1 MSTNNDINSSRA
13 YRAKLNSYDLLTFEQ
28 ERELLKRAQTGDI
41 EARNELIMHNMR
53 LVKSIA
59 GHYTCAGLDNDDLI
73 SIGSMG
79 LIPAIE
85 KFDLT
90 STHKFSTYATYWI
103 KQAIRREII
112 NQNRAVR
119 IPANVQETYNK
130 IRKASEALR
139 QALGHEPTKHQVA
152 KAIGMTAKEVEEITS
167 FFMEPISTDTTL
179 TDEDETT
186 VGDLIADEN
195 SIDPID
201 AVYSVELKTM
211 VSAVLDTLPEKER
224 EVIKLRFGIDGHPQR
239 SLEEVGAILGY
250 SREWIR
256 RIEERALIK
265 LRNPIRSNKLKSF
278 LEV

>member
-41 EARNELIMHNMR
+41 EARNELMMHNMR

-59 GHYTCAGLDNDDLI
+59 GHYTCAGLDSDDLI

-152 KAIGMTAKEVEEITS
+152 KAVGMTAKEVEEVTS

-201 AVYSVELKTM
+201 AIYSVELKTM

>member
-28 ERELLKRAQTGDI
+28 ERELLKRAQMGNI

-59 GHYTCAGLDNDDLI
+59 GHYTCAGLDSDDLI

-130 IRKASEALR
+130 IRKATEALR

-152 KAIGMTAKEVEEITS
+152 KAVGMTAKEVEEITS

-201 AVYSVELKTM
+201 AIYSVELKTM
-211 VSAVLDTLPEKER
+211 VSTVLNTLPEKER

>member
-1 MSTNNDINSSRA
+1 MNTNNDINSSRV

-41 EARNELIMHNMR
+41 EARNELMMHNMR

-59 GHYTCAGLDNDDLI
+59 GHYTCAGLDSDDLI

-130 IRKASEALR
+130 IRKATEALR

-152 KAIGMTAKEVEEITS
+152 KAVGMTAKEVEEITS
-167 FFMEPISTDTTL
+167 FFIEPISTDTTL

-195 SIDPID
+195 SIDLID
-201 AVYSVELKTM
+201 AIYSVELKTM
-211 VSAVLDTLPEKER
+211 VSTVLNTLPEKER

>member
-41 EARNELIMHNMR
+41 EARNELMMHNMR

-59 GHYTCAGLDNDDLI
+59 GHYSCAGLDSDDLI

-130 IRKASEALR
+130 IRKATEALR

-152 KAIGMTAKEVEEITS
+152 KAVGMTAKEVEEITS

>member
-28 ERELLKRAQTGDI
+28 ERELLKRAQMGNI

-59 GHYTCAGLDNDDLI
+59 GHYTCAGLDSDDLI

-130 IRKASEALR
+130 IRKATEALR

-152 KAIGMTAKEVEEITS
+152 KAVGITAKEVEEITS

>member
-28 ERELLKRAQTGDI
+28 ERELLKRAQMGNI
-41 EARNELIMHNMR
+41 EARNELMMHNMR

-59 GHYTCAGLDNDDLI
+59 GHYTCAGLDSDDLI

-103 KQAIRREII
+103 KQAIRREIV

-130 IRKASEALR
+130 IRKATEALR

-152 KAIGMTAKEVEEITS
+152 KAVGMTAKEVEEITS

>member
-28 ERELLKRAQTGDI
+28 ERELLKRAQTGNI

-119 IPANVQETYNK
+119 VPANVQETYNK
-130 IRKASEALR
+130 IRKATEALR

-152 KAIGMTAKEVEEITS
+152 KAVGMTAKEIEEITS

-179 TDEDETT
+179 TDEDDTT

>member
-28 ERELLKRAQTGDI
+28 ERELLKRAQTGNI
-41 EARNELIMHNMR
+41 EARNELMMHNMR

-59 GHYTCAGLDNDDLI
+59 GHYTCAGLDSDDLI

-130 IRKASEALR
+130 IRKATEALR

-152 KAIGMTAKEVEEITS
+152 KAVGMTAKEVEEITS

>member
-41 EARNELIMHNMR
+41 EARNELMMHNMR

-59 GHYTCAGLDNDDLI
+59 GHYTCAGLDSDDLI

-130 IRKASEALR
+130 IRKATEALR

-152 KAIGMTAKEVEEITS
+152 KAVGMTAKEVEEITS

-201 AVYSVELKTM
+201 AIYSVELKTM
-211 VSAVLDTLPEKER
+211 ISTVLNTLPEKER

-265 LRNPIRSNKLKSF
+265 LRNPIRSNKLKNF

>member
-1 MSTNNDINSSRA
+1 MGTNNDINSSRA

-28 ERELLKRAQTGDI
+28 ERELLKRAQTGNI

-59 GHYTCAGLDNDDLI
+59 GHYTCAGLDSDDLI

-130 IRKASEALR
+130 IRKATEALR

-152 KAIGMTAKEVEEITS
+152 KAVGMTAKEVEEITS

>member
-28 ERELLKRAQTGDI
+28 ERELLKRAQMGNI

-59 GHYTCAGLDNDDLI
+59 GHYTCAGLDSDDLI

-130 IRKASEALR
+130 IRKTTEALR

-152 KAIGMTAKEVEEITS
+152 KAVGMTAKEVEEITS

>member
-28 ERELLKRAQTGDI
+28 ERELLKRAQTGNI

-59 GHYTCAGLDNDDLI
+59 GHYTCAGLDSDDLI

-130 IRKASEALR
+130 IRKATEALR

-152 KAIGMTAKEVEEITS
+152 KAVGMTAKEVEEITS

-201 AVYSVELKTM
+201 AIYSVELKTM

>member
-28 ERELLKRAQTGDI
+28 ERELLKRAQMGNI

-59 GHYTCAGLDNDDLI
+59 GHYTCAGLDSDDLI

-130 IRKASEALR
+130 IRKATEALR

-152 KAIGMTAKEVEEITS
+152 KAVGMTAKEIEEITS

-179 TDEDETT
+179 TDEDDTT

>member
-41 EARNELIMHNMR
+41 EARNELMMHNMR

-59 GHYTCAGLDNDDLI
+59 GHYTCAGLDSDDLI

-119 IPANVQETYNK
+119 VPANVQETYNK
-130 IRKASEALR
+130 IRKATETLR
-139 QALGHEPTKHQVA
+139 QVLGHEPSKQQIA
-152 KAIGMTAKEVEEITS
+152 KAVGLTAKEVEEITS

-201 AVYSVELKTM
+201 AIYSVELKTM
-211 VSAVLDTLPEKER
+211 VSTVLNTLPEKER

>member
-28 ERELLKRAQTGDI
+28 ERELLKRAQMGNI

-59 GHYTCAGLDNDDLI
+59 GHYTCAGLDSDDLI

-130 IRKASEALR
+130 IRKATEALR

-152 KAIGMTAKEVEEITS
+152 KAVGMTAKEIEEITS

-179 TDEDETT
+179 TDEDDTT

-211 VSAVLDTLPEKER
+211 VSTVLNTLPEKER

>member
-41 EARNELIMHNMR
+41 EARNELMMHNMR

-59 GHYTCAGLDNDDLI
+59 GHYTCAGLDSDDLI

-152 KAIGMTAKEVEEITS
+152 KAVGMTAKEVEEITL

-239 SLEEVGAILGY
+239 SLEEGGAILGY

-278 LEV
+278 LEA

>member
-13 YRAKLNSYDLLTFEQ
+13 YRAKLNSYDLLTFDQ
-28 ERELLKRAQTGDI
+28 ERELLKCAQMGNI

-119 IPANVQETYNK
+119 VPANVQETYNK

-152 KAIGMTAKEVEEITS
+152 KAVGMTAKEVEEITS

-195 SIDPID
+195 SVDPID
-201 AVYSVELKTM
+201 AIYSVELKTM

>member
-28 ERELLKRAQTGDI
+28 ERELLKRAQMGNI

-59 GHYTCAGLDNDDLI
+59 GHYTCAGLDSDDLI

-130 IRKASEALR
+130 IRKATEALR

-152 KAIGMTAKEVEEITS
+152 KAVGITAKEVEEITS

-224 EVIKLRFGIDGHPQR
+224 EVIKLRFGIDGHAQR

>member
-28 ERELLKRAQTGDI
+28 ERELLKRAQTGNI

-59 GHYTCAGLDNDDLI
+59 GHYTCAGLDSDDLI

-152 KAIGMTAKEVEEITS
+152 KAVGMTAKEVEEITS

-201 AVYSVELKTM
+201 AIYSVELKTM

>member
-28 ERELLKRAQTGDI
+28 ERKLLKRAQTGDI
-41 EARNELIMHNMR
+41 EARNELMMHNMR

-59 GHYTCAGLDNDDLI
+59 GHYTCAGLDSDDLI

-152 KAIGMTAKEVEEITS
+152 KAVGMTAKEVEEITS

-201 AVYSVELKTM
+201 AIYSVELKTM
-211 VSAVLDTLPEKER
+211 VSTVLNTLPEKER

>member
-28 ERELLKRAQTGDI
+28 ERELLKRAQMGNI
-41 EARNELIMHNMR
+41 EARNELMMHNMR

-130 IRKASEALR
+130 IRKATEALR

-152 KAIGMTAKEVEEITS
+152 KAVGMTAKEVEEITS

>member
-28 ERELLKRAQTGDI
+28 ERELLKRAQMGNI

-59 GHYTCAGLDNDDLI
+59 GHYTCAGLDSDDLI

-152 KAIGMTAKEVEEITS
+152 KAVGMTAKEVEEITS
-167 FFMEPISTDTTL
+167 FFMEPISTDTAL

-186 VGDLIADEN
+186 IGDLIADEN

-201 AVYSVELKTM
+201 AIYSVELKTM

>member
-59 GHYTCAGLDNDDLI
+59 GHYTCAGLDSDDLI

-130 IRKASEALR
+130 IRKATEALR

-152 KAIGMTAKEVEEITS
+152 KAVGMTAKEVEEITS
-167 FFMEPISTDTTL
+167 FFMEPVSTDTTL

-201 AVYSVELKTM
+201 AIYSVELKTM
-211 VSAVLDTLPEKER
+211 VSTVLNTLPEKER

>member
-13 YRAKLNSYDLLTFEQ
+13 YRAKLNRYDLLTFEQ
-28 ERELLKRAQTGDI
+28 ERELLKRAQTGNI

-130 IRKASEALR
+130 IRKATEALR

-152 KAIGMTAKEVEEITS
+152 KAVGMTAKEVEEITS

-278 LEV
+278 LEA

>member
-28 ERELLKRAQTGDI
+28 ERELLKRAQTGNI

-139 QALGHEPTKHQVA
+139 QALGHEPTKHQIA
-152 KAIGMTAKEVEEITS
+152 KAVGMTAKEVEEITS

>member
-13 YRAKLNSYDLLTFEQ
+13 YRAKLNSYDLLTFDQ
-28 ERELLKRAQTGDI
+28 ERELLKRAQTGNI

-130 IRKASEALR
+130 IRKASEALH

-152 KAIGMTAKEVEEITS
+152 KAVGMTAKEVEEITS

>member
-1 MSTNNDINSSRA
+1 
-13 YRAKLNSYDLLTFEQ
+13 
-28 ERELLKRAQTGDI
+28 
-41 EARNELIMHNMR
+41 MR

-59 GHYTCAGLDNDDLI
+59 GHYTCAGLDSDDLI

-130 IRKASEALR
+130 IRKATEALR

-152 KAIGMTAKEVEEITS
+152 KAVGMTAKEVEEITS

>member
-28 ERELLKRAQTGDI
+28 ERELLKRAQTGNI

-59 GHYTCAGLDNDDLI
+59 GHYTCAGLDSDDLI

-130 IRKASEALR
+130 IRKATEALR

-152 KAIGMTAKEVEEITS
+152 KAVGMTAKEVEEITS

-201 AVYSVELKTM
+201 AVYSVELKTI

>member
-28 ERELLKRAQTGDI
+28 ERELLKRAQTGNI

-130 IRKASEALR
+130 IRKATEALR

-152 KAIGMTAKEVEEITS
+152 KAVGMTAKEVEEITS

>member
-41 EARNELIMHNMR
+41 EARNELMMHNMR

-59 GHYTCAGLDNDDLI
+59 GHYTCAGLDSDDLI

-119 IPANVQETYNK
+119 IPANVQEIYNK
-130 IRKASEALR
+130 IRKATEALR

-152 KAIGMTAKEVEEITS
+152 KAVGMTAKEVEEITS

>member
-28 ERELLKRAQTGDI
+28 ERELLKRAQMGNI

-152 KAIGMTAKEVEEITS
+152 KAVGMTAKEVEEITS

-195 SIDPID
+195 SVDPID
-201 AVYSVELKTM
+201 AIYSIELKTM

-265 LRNPIRSNKLKSF
+265 LRNPIRNNKLKSF

>member
-1 MSTNNDINSSRA
+1 MNTNNDINSSRV

-41 EARNELIMHNMR
+41 EARNELMMHNMR

-59 GHYTCAGLDNDDLI
+59 GHYTCAGLDSDDLI

-152 KAIGMTAKEVEEITS
+152 KAVGMTAKEVEEITS

-201 AVYSVELKTM
+201 AIYSVELKTM

-239 SLEEVGAILGY
+239 SHEEVGAILGY

>member
-28 ERELLKRAQTGDI
+28 ERELLKRAQMGNI

-152 KAIGMTAKEVEEITS
+152 KAVGMTAKEVEEITS

-195 SIDPID
+195 SVDPID
-201 AVYSVELKTM
+201 AIYSVELKTM

>member
-28 ERELLKRAQTGDI
+28 ERELLKRAQMGNI

-90 STHKFSTYATYWI
+90 STHKFSTYATYWL

-130 IRKASEALR
+130 IRKATEALR

-152 KAIGMTAKEVEEITS
+152 KAVGMTAKEVEEITS
-167 FFMEPISTDTTL
+167 FFMEPISTDTAL

-201 AVYSVELKTM
+201 AIYSVELKAM
-211 VSAVLDTLPEKER
+211 VSTVLNTLPEKER

>member
-13 YRAKLNSYDLLTFEQ
+13 YRAQLNSYDLLTFEQ

-41 EARNELIMHNMR
+41 EARNELMMHNMR

-59 GHYTCAGLDNDDLI
+59 GHYTCAGLDSDDLI

-130 IRKASEALR
+130 IRKATEALR

-152 KAIGMTAKEVEEITS
+152 KAVGMTAKEVEEITS
-167 FFMEPISTDTTL
+167 FFMEPISTDTTI

-201 AVYSVELKTM
+201 AIYSVELKTM

>member
-1 MSTNNDINSSRA
+1 MNTNNDINSSRV

-41 EARNELIMHNMR
+41 EARNELMMHNMR

-59 GHYTCAGLDNDDLI
+59 GHYTCAGLDSDDLI

-152 KAIGMTAKEVEEITS
+152 KAVGMTAKEVEEITS

>member
-28 ERELLKRAQTGDI
+28 ERELLKRAQTGNI

-152 KAIGMTAKEVEEITS
+152 KAVGMTAKEVEEITS

-201 AVYSVELKTM
+201 AIYSVELKTM
-211 VSAVLDTLPEKER
+211 VSAVLNTLPEKER

>member
-41 EARNELIMHNMR
+41 EARNELMMHNMR

-59 GHYTCAGLDNDDLI
+59 GHYTCAGLDSDDLI

-130 IRKASEALR
+130 IRKATEALR

-152 KAIGMTAKEVEEITS
+152 KAVGITAKEVEEITS

-224 EVIKLRFGIDGHPQR
+224 EVIKLRFGVDRHPQR

>member
-28 ERELLKRAQTGDI
+28 ERELLKRAQMGNI
-41 EARNELIMHNMR
+41 EARNELMMHNMR

-59 GHYTCAGLDNDDLI
+59 GHYTCAGLDSDDLI

-130 IRKASEALR
+130 IRKATEALR

-152 KAIGMTAKEVEEITS
+152 KAVGMTAKEVEEITS

-201 AVYSVELKTM
+201 AIYSVELKTM
-211 VSAVLDTLPEKER
+211 VSTVLNTLPEKER